1 MGRQRSVLLAV
12 VVAVLLAAPAAR
24 AVPVPAVDFT
34 GYGVSGL
41 AEATLGWE
49 FTTNLP
55 VAVTHLGIY
64 DLNQG
69 GLAGSHEV
77 GIFTGEGDL
86 LFSATVSPSDPLD
99 GMFRY
104 TEIEPFV
111 LDAGG
116 RYIIGGSNDGGADT
130 YVGGATGFTTHA
142 AIDYVHGRSKFGPG
156 LQFPTD
162 EPGAPPETFGPNFKL
177 EVVPEPATMS
187 LAVLGLAGLGL
198 RRRRRRRA

>member
-34 GYGVSGL
+34 GYGVFGS

-69 GLAGSHEV
+69 GPSLEFFKAMPFTLQVCTENAFTRFGKRLGVVKDISAHDPEFDKRFFIRSDNARQAVSFLGRPEV
-77 GIFTGEGDL
+77 RGAITAVFDKGFAALDFNTKRLYVRKANYAFPADVEAERVEEL
-86 LFSATVSPSDPLD
+86 LRTLLSL
-99 GMFRY
+99 
-104 TEIEPFV
+104 
-111 LDAGG
+111 
-116 RYIIGGSNDGGADT
+116 
-130 YVGGATGFTTHA
+130 
-142 AIDYVHGRSKFGPG
+142 
-156 LQFPTD
+156 LQ
-162 EPGAPPETFGPNFKL
+162 
-177 EVVPEPATMS
+177 S
-187 LAVLGLAGLGL
+187 LG
-198 RRRRRRRA
+198 